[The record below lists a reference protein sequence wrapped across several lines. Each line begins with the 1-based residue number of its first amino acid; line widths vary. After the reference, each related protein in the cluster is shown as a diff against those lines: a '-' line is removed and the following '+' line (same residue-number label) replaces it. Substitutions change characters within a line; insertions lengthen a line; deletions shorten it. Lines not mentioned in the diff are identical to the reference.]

1 MTKSAK
7 RNTLVSAI
15 LAIMLCISLIAGG
28 TYAWFTDTAS
38 SNVSKIQAGTLDIA
52 LEDEDGGS
60 LEGEILTWTAF
71 DNRDQDKIY
80 WEPGCTYE
88 TQPFYIHNKG
98 NLNLKFKV
106 IISGIDGDAKLAE
119 VIDFTAM
126 AKANQFHFNTGAVSI
141 TVGEDEEFDILT
153 GYEVDTYFGEPRM
166 QTFTEYVLEPGDK
179 VGPIVLKGHMQ
190 EDADNEYQGLSIDGI
205 AITLVATQATGDEDS
220 NNGVYDEDA
229 EYPVYVGTKEA
240 LTSALEE
247 GRDVIMTS
255 DVVLNEAVTIP
266 EGSDVTLE
274 TNGKTLT
281 CKAQYGAFEL
291 KDGANLTVAGNGEIK
306 VSLTDDNAQRLF
318 NVSDKDSTLTIE
330 GVRVT
335 TDNGFIA
342 VEAGT
347 VIIESGTY
355 NITSGGS
362 AIFAYGEDSK
372 VVINGGTFTGTTG
385 EGEGAVY
392 AFNGATVEVND
403 GIFNFVDQVD
413 QDDCNYNWT
422 LCDYS
427 QMYTYSFTYGG
438 VTVTGGGHITVKGG
452 TFNKD
457 VGRLSQMKYDP
468 SQSRENAFS
477 VVEINYVAE
486 GYEAVASKDG
496 TSWTVKKDA

>member
-7 RNTLVSAI
+7 RNTIVSAI
-15 LAIMLCISLIAGG
+15 LAIMLCISLMAGG
-28 TYAWFTDTAS
+28 TYAYFTDTAS
-38 SNVSKIQAGTLDIA
+38 TSVNKIQAGTLDIA
-52 LEDEDGGS
+52 LIDEDGES
-60 LEGEILTWTAF
+60 LEGKTLKWAAF
-71 DNRDQDKIY
+71 DDRDQDEIY

-126 AKANQFHFNTGAVSI
+126 AKASQFHFNTGAVSI
-141 TVGEDEEFDILT
+141 TVGENEEFDILT
-153 GYEVDTYFGEPRM
+153 GYEVYTLFYGT

-220 NNGVYDEDA
+220 YNGTYDENA
-229 EYPVYVGTKEA
+229 TYPVEVGTEEA
-240 LTSALEE
+240 LASALEE
-247 GRDVIMTS
+247 GKDVIMTS
-255 DVVLNEAVTIP
+255 DVVLSEVVTIP

-281 CKAQYGAFEL
+281 CEATYGAF
-291 KDGANLTVAGNGEIK
+291 NLENGTNFTVAGGGEIK
-306 VSLTDDNAQRLF
+306 VSMGEDEEHGPQRVF
-318 NVSDKDSTLTIE
+318 NVSDKDSTLTISD
-330 GVRVT
+330 VTVT

-342 VEAGT
+342 VSAGT

-355 NITSGGS
+355 NITNGG
-362 AIFAYGEDSK
+362 AAVIAHGEDSK
-372 VVINGGTFTGTTG
+372 VIINGGTFIGQD
-385 EGEGAVY
+385 ESEGAVY

-403 GIFNFVDQVD
+403 GIFNFVDEG
-413 QDDCNYNWT
+413 DCNWT

-427 QMYTYSFTYGG
+427 QMYTYSFNYGG
-438 VTVTGGGHITVKGG
+438 VTVSGGGHISVKGG

-457 VGRLSQMKYDP
+457 VSRLSQMKYDP
-468 SQSRENAFS
+468 SQSPENVFI
-477 VVEINYVAE
+477 VVEINYVAD
-486 GYEAVASKDG
+486 GYQAVQSEDG
-496 TSWTVKKDA
+496 TSWTVEKAS